1 MTTDIS
7 LVAQVA
13 MFGNKRAFDELVRRY
28 QSPVRRFFLSQ
39 TLGDSQLSDDLAQD
53 TFIKAYTNIRS
64 FRGLA
69 SFQTWLMR
77 IAYNVFY
84 DHCRKMRNEKL
95 EMSNDRTEEL
105 ERQMYELLIDKLTA
119 AGYEH
124 YEISNFAK
132 PGYCS
137 RHNSSYWHD
146 VPYIGLGAAAHSYY
160 GTCRQWNVADIH
172 QYIEAIERGETA
184 YEQEHLDPD
193 TRYND
198 RITVA
203 LRTSEGL
210 DLTALPAR
218 HRAYCIHEAQR
229 FLDDGLLSLRDNHLV
244 LTRKGLF
251 VSDYIMSSLVIV

>member
-13 MFGNKRAFDELVRRY
+13 VFGNRRAFDELVRRY

-95 EMSNDRTEEL
+95 EMSNVNVEIKNDSVAHSSFLTSHSSFQMDLYAALALLKPDERTCITL
-105 ERQMYELLIDKLTA
+105 QLIDGYDIAGIAKITGLKEGTVKSHLSRGKEKLATYLREN
-119 AGYEH
+119 GY
-124 YEISNFAK
+124 
-132 PGYCS
+132 
-137 RHNSSYWHD
+137 
-146 VPYIGLGAAAHSYY
+146 
-160 GTCRQWNVADIH
+160 
-172 QYIEAIERGETA
+172 
-184 YEQEHLDPD
+184 
-193 TRYND
+193 D
-198 RITVA
+198 R
-203 LRTSEGL
+203 
-210 DLTALPAR
+210 
-218 HRAYCIHEAQR
+218 
-229 FLDDGLLSLRDNHLV
+229 
-244 LTRKGLF
+244 
-251 VSDYIMSSLVIV
+251 